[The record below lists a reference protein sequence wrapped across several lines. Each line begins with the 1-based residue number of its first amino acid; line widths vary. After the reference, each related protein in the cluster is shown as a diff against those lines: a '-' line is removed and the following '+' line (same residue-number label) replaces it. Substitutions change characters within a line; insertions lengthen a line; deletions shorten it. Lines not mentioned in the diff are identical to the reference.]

1 MWQRIQTL
9 FLVLVVIS
17 MVVSFF
23 LPIWKIVDAGKEMQ
37 LYPLHFS
44 IIENGEKTTQYFPFS
59 ITAILLAAAA
69 TIAIMEIRRFDNRMT
84 QVKLGT
90 LNSLIL
96 AGALGSTVY
105 FYNQVTG
112 QYGYGQFGLSI
123 WIPFIGVAC
132 NWLAIRFIRKDEKIV
147 RDSDRIR

>member
-44 IIENGEKTTQYFPFS
+44 TIENGVENHAIFS
-59 ITAILLAAAA
+59 L
-69 TIAIMEIRRFDNRMT
+69 
-84 QVKLGT
+84 
-90 LNSLIL
+90 
-96 AGALGSTVY
+96 
-105 FYNQVTG
+105 
-112 QYGYGQFGLSI
+112 
-123 WIPFIGVAC
+123 
-132 NWLAIRFIRKDEKIV
+132 
-147 RDSDRIR
+147 

>member
-44 IIENGEKTTQYFPFS
+44 IIENGEKTRNIF
-59 ITAILLAAAA
+59 L
-69 TIAIMEIRRFDNRMT
+69 
-84 QVKLGT
+84 
-90 LNSLIL
+90 
-96 AGALGSTVY
+96 
-105 FYNQVTG
+105 
-112 QYGYGQFGLSI
+112 
-123 WIPFIGVAC
+123 
-132 NWLAIRFIRKDEKIV
+132 
-147 RDSDRIR
+147 